1 MHADTNAKMTEAL
14 RLTQSGQLAEAT
26 ALLQRR
32 LAGAGGT
39 PPTAPSVA
47 TPPGD
52 LARLRTSLPPTCPHP
67 GLPMPGAHAAPA
79 VNGLLDRLKVK
90 LPDLPHIDPAGLP
103 GRPRPSRSGAAAAA
117 AAAPGGEIRH
127 LTHTEPAGTRSYDLY
142 VPTGHTGDPI
152 PLVVM
157 LHGGTQNATDF
168 AAGTR
173 MNELAEQ
180 HTFLVAYP
188 EQSSAANRGGYWNW
202 FSPADQRAGTGEPA
216 IIAGITRRVMRD
228 LGADPTRVY
237 VAGLSAGGAMA
248 AVMAATYPDLYAA
261 VGVHSGIAYGAA
273 HDVGSAFSAMRTG
286 GTPTATSAVPLIVFH
301 GDRDAIVAPINATNL
316 IAARLAAGDIAGPDQ
331 PTIDDGERGRPYR
344 RIVHNNAT
352 GTPVAESWT
361 VHGGGHAWYGG
372 SAVGSYTDP
381 RGPNASA
388 EMIRFFLLHESPAR

>member
-1 MHADTNAKMTEAL
+1 MLADTNAAMTEAL
-14 RLTQSGQLAEAT
+14 RLTQAGQLAEAT

-47 TPPGD
+47 TPPSD
-52 LARLRTSLPPTCPHP
+52 LARLRTSLAPTCPHRV
-67 GLPMPGAHAAPA
+67 LPMPGDHAAPA

-90 LPDLPHIDPAGLP
+90 LPDLPHIDRAGLP
-103 GRPRPSRSGAAAAA
+103 GRRPPSRSGAAATA

-142 VPTGHTGDPI
+142 IPTGHTGDPI

-157 LHGGTQNATDF
+157 LHGGKQNAADF

-273 HDVGSAFSAMRTG
+273 HDVGSAFAAMRTG

-344 RIVHNNAT
+344 RTVHNNAT